1 MGYRELNRMEIVELI
16 RRWQAGESQRVIARQ
31 SGLAR
36 ATVAKYLGAARAL
49 GLQASGP
56 PPDEAQLVQ
65 LARLSA
71 LAGTRPG
78 RTSPARAPLEP
89 YRDQL
94 SAWLRHDRLQLT
106 RVQEL
111 LARDGLAVSYSTLQR
126 FVRQAGLGRP
136 AATTVRMAES
146 APGAVA
152 EFDFGRLGSLVDPAT
167 GKRQAVW
174 ALAVVLAHS
183 RHGFV
188 WPLVRQ
194 TLEACIEGLEAAW
207 DFFGGLPKRLVLDNF
222 PAAIAGPD
230 PLDPKPTRGFL
241 EYSQARG
248 FLIDAARPGHPKDK
262 PHVERAV
269 PYVRERFWKGGEFRD
284 LADARE
290 QAARWCREV
299 AGQRVHGTTRELPL
313 VAFRDREQAHL
324 LPPPEQP
331 YDMPR
336 WATVTVHPDHHVQFG
351 QALYSAPSTSCPP
364 GTKLEAR
371 GDRQMVR
378 LYRRGELVKAH
389 PRYPKGSRHTD
400 PDDYPAEKTAYAL
413 RAPERLVARAR
424 ALGEPVGRFAEALLG
439 GELPWAKLR
448 QGQKLLRLGER
459 YGPERLAAACARAL
473 AFELLD
479 VRRVER
485 ILLRALE
492 AEARPA
498 GPPDERVRA
507 VPPGRFARPGRAFD
521 HRHRTRGPEE
531 REVQP

>member
-1 MGYRELNRMEIVELI
+1 MGYRELNRMEIVDLI
-16 RRWQAGESQRVIARQ
+16 RRWQAGQSQRAIARQ

-36 ATVAKYLGAARAL
+36 ATVAKYLGVARDL
-49 GLQASGP
+49 GLRAGGP

-71 LAGTRPG
+71 LAGSRPG
-78 RTSPARAPLEP
+78 RLAPARAPLEP
-89 YRDQL
+89 YREQL
-94 SAWLRHDRLQLT
+94 ATWLRQERLQLT

-111 LARDGLAVSYSTLQR
+111 LARDGPAVSYSTLQR
-126 FVRQAGLGRP
+126 FVRQVGLGRP
-136 AATTVRMAES
+136 VAATVRMAES
-146 APGAVA
+146 APGELA
-152 EFDFGRLGSLVDPAT
+152 EFDFGRLGALVDPGT
-167 GKRQAVW
+167 GKRHTVW
-174 ALAVVLAHS
+174 ALAVVLAYS
-183 RHGFV
+183 RHSFA
-188 WPLVRQ
+188 WPLTRQ
-194 TLEACIEGLEAAW
+194 TLEACLEGLEVTW
-207 DFFGGLPKRLVLDNF
+207 QFFGGIPKRLVLDNF

-230 PLDPKPTRGFL
+230 PLDPKLTRGFL

-248 FLIDAARPGHPKDK
+248 FLVDAARPGHPKDK

-269 PYVRERFWKGGEFRD
+269 PYVRERFWKGGQFRD
-284 LADARE
+284 LVDARE

-313 VAFRDREQAHL
+313 VVFRDREQAHL

-331 YDMPR
+331 YDVPR

-351 QALYSAPSTSCPP
+351 QALYSAPATTCPP

-371 GDRQMVR
+371 GDRQTVR
-378 LYRRGELVKAH
+378 LYRRGELVKVH

-413 RAPERLVARAR
+413 RAPDRLIRQAR
-424 ALGEPVGRFAEALLG
+424 ALGDHVGRFAGELLS

-459 YGPERLAAACARAL
+459 YGAERLEAACARAL

-485 ILLRALE
+485 ILVRALE
-492 AEARPA
+492 AEDRPA
-498 GPPDERVRA
+498 PPLAERVRA

-521 HRHRTRGPEE
+521 HRHRPLGPDEQE
-531 REVQP
+531 ARP